1 MTVEN
6 DNAENLDVENKSVSQ
21 PDQVIEK
28 EDWEIEAENDPM
40 LADLSAEEEDLRNKA
55 KANQVIDDEDTG
67 SDEGQ
72 GSELDSEDGVTTDKT
87 QDPAPNADE
96 KPVKMVP
103 IERLNQVL
111 DKAKTLEDTVNY
123 QKGIIE
129 VQSKA
134 LSTKAPVSQ
143 ETAPKVDDPKGDVTP
158 AKDLDT
164 QITEAENKKID
175 LAQKYEDGDI
185 GYAEMQKQMVALDK
199 EIRENQLKRINEVEL
214 NSRRVAAETV
224 QQNNLKQIVDNE
236 AIILQEKHPYIAA
249 IDQLPE
255 HLKNGVWNQITSD
268 AVANLLARGINPNSK
283 DPEARIAL
291 VREKALLTDKYG
303 PQYAKLPTQTQQP
316 STQTPAISETAQNR
330 AKKLDMANR
339 QPPPV
344 TQGIGTHDK
353 EVTKDQIAVMDE
365 DQLADM
371 IERNPE
377 LVERATG
384 IKSK

>member
-6 DNAENLDVENKSVSQ
+6 DNADNLDIENKSVNQ
-21 PDQVIEK
+21 PNQEIET
-28 EDWEIEAENDPM
+28 EDWGNSEEDDPM
-40 LADLSAEEEDLRNKA
+40 LADISAAEEDLRNKA
-55 KANQVIDDEDTG
+55 KANQVTDDDAG

-72 GSELDSEDGVTTDKT
+72 GSELDSEDGTTADKPHDQT
-87 QDPAPNADE
+87 PNADE

-143 ETAPKVDDPKGDVTP
+143 ETAPKVDNPKGDVNP
-158 AKDLDT
+158 AITLDA

-199 EIRENQLKRINEVEL
+199 EIRENQLKRINDVEQ
-214 NSRRVAAETV
+214 NARKVAAETV
-224 QQNNLKQIVDNE
+224 QQNNLKQVIDNE
-236 AIILQEKHPYIAA
+236 ALSLQEKHPYIAA

-255 HLKNGVWNQITSD
+255 HLKNGLWNQITSD

-283 DPEARIAL
+283 DPEARVAL

-303 PQYAKLPTQTQQP
+303 PQYAKLPNQPQQP
-316 STQTPAISETAQNR
+316 STQKTAISETALNR
-330 AKKLDMANR
+330 EKKLEMASR
-339 QPPPV
+339 QPPQVPR
-344 TQGIGTHDK
+344 GIGTFDR
-353 EVTKDQIAVMDE
+353 EVTKDQIAEMDE

-371 IERNPE
+371 MERNPE
-377 LVERATG
+377 LIERATG

>member
-1 MTVEN
+1 MTVDN
-6 DNAENLDVENKSVSQ
+6 DNAENLDVNNDPKQ

-40 LADLSAEEEDLRNKA
+40 LAELSEAEEKLRAEA
-55 KANQVIDDEDTG
+55 KANQVSDDEGEDPKVA
-67 SDEGQ
+67 SEEGK
-72 GSELDSEDGVTTDKT
+72 TADKP
-87 QDPAPNADE
+87 QDAPNAED

-111 DKAKTLEDTVNY
+111 DKVKILEDTMNH

-143 ETAPKVDDPKGDVTP
+143 ETTPKVDDPKGDVDP
-158 AKDLDT
+158 AKTLET
-164 QITEAENKKID
+164 NITEAENKKLE
-175 LAQKYEDGDI
+175 LAQKYEDGDL
-185 GYAEMQKQMVALDK
+185 GFAEMQKQMVALDK
-199 EIRENQLKRINEVEL
+199 EIRDNQLKRINEIEQ
-214 NSRRVAAETV
+214 NSRKVANETV
-224 QQNNLKQIVDNE
+224 QQNNLKQVIDNE
-236 AIILQEKHPYIAA
+236 ALALQEKHPYINA

-283 DPEARIAL
+283 DPEARLAL

-303 PQYAKLPTQTQQP
+303 PEYAKLPNQPQQP
-316 STQTPAISETAQNR
+316 STEKKAISENALNR
-330 AKKLDMANR
+330 EKKLDMADR
-339 QPPPV
+339 QPPLPPKGNGV
-344 TQGIGTHDK
+344 FDK
-353 EVTKDQIAVMDE
+353 EVTKDQIAEMDE

-371 IERNPE
+371 IAKNPE
-377 LVERATG
+377 LIERATG

>member
-6 DNAENLDVENKSVSQ
+6 DNAENLDVNNDPKQ
-21 PDQVIEK
+21 PDQEIVK

-40 LADLSAEEEDLRNKA
+40 LADLSEAEEKLRADA
-55 KANQVIDDEDTG
+55 KANQVSDDG
-67 SDEGQ
+67 SDEGA
-72 GSELDSEDGVTTDKT
+72 ELASEDGETTDKSQNQT
-87 QDPAPNADE
+87 PAADD

-111 DKAKTLEDTVNY
+111 DKVKTLEDTMNY

-134 LSTKAPVSQ
+134 LSTKAPAADADTPQ
-143 ETAPKVDDPKGDVTP
+143 ADNPKGDANP

-199 EIRENQLKRINEVEL
+199 EIREHQLTRVNEVEQ
-214 NSRRVAAETV
+214 NSRKVAAETV
-224 QQNNLKQIVDNE
+224 HQNNLKQVIDNE
-236 AIILQEKHPYIAA
+236 ALTLQEKHPYISA
-249 IDQLPE
+249 IDKLPE

-283 DPEARIAL
+283 NPEALIAL

-303 PQYAKLPTQTQQP
+303 PQYAKLENQPQQP
-316 STQTPAISETAQNR
+316 STEKQAISENAQNR
-330 AKKLDMANR
+330 ANKLDMAAR
-339 QPPPV
+339 QPPQAP
-344 TQGIGTHDK
+344 QGIGAYDK
-353 EVTKDQIAVMDE
+353 EVTKDQIAEMDE

-371 IERNPE
+371 ITRNPE

>member
-6 DNAENLDVENKSVSQ
+6 DNAENLDVESKPVNQ
-21 PDQVIEK
+21 PEQEIVK

-40 LADLSAEEEDLRNKA
+40 LADLSEAEEDLRNKA
-55 KANQVIDDEDTG
+55 KANQVIDDEDQ
-67 SDEGQ
+67 S
-72 GSELDSEDGVTTDKT
+72 SELDSEDGTTTDKT
-87 QDPAPNADE
+87 QDPAPNTNE
-96 KPVKMVP
+96 KQGIKVP
-103 IERLNQVL
+103 IERLNQAL
-111 DKAKTLEDTVNY
+111 DKAKTLEDTLNY

-134 LSTKAPVSQ
+134 LSTKAHVSQ
-143 ETAPKVDDPKGDVTP
+143 ETTTPKVDDPKGDAPP

-185 GYAEMQKQMVALDK
+185 GYAEMQKQMVSLDK

-214 NSRRVAAETV
+214 NSRKVAAETV

-236 AIILQEKHPYIAA
+236 AITLQEKHPYIAA
-249 IDQLPE
+249 IDNLPE

-303 PQYAKLPTQTQQP
+303 PEVAKLPNQTQQP
-316 STQTPAISETAQNR
+316 STTKPAISETAQNR
-330 AKKLDMANR
+330 EKKLDMANR

-344 TQGIGTHDK
+344 PQGTGTYDK
-353 EVTKDQIAVMDE
+353 EVTKDQIADMDE

-371 IERNPE
+371 ITRNPE

-384 IKSK
+384 IKLK

>member
-6 DNAENLDVENKSVSQ
+6 DNADNLDIENKAVNQ
-21 PDQVIEK
+21 PNQEIET
-28 EDWEIEAENDPM
+28 EDWGNSEEDDPM
-40 LADLSAEEEDLRNKA
+40 LADISAAEEDLRNKA
-55 KANQVIDDEDTG
+55 KANQVTEDDDAG

-72 GSELDSEDGVTTDKT
+72 VSELDSEDGTTADKPHDQT
-87 QDPAPNADE
+87 PNADE

-143 ETAPKVDDPKGDVTP
+143 ETAPKVDDPKGDVNP
-158 AKDLDT
+158 AITLDA
-164 QITEAENKKID
+164 QIADAENKKID

-199 EIRENQLKRINEVEL
+199 EIRETQLKRINDVEQ
-214 NSRRVAAETV
+214 NARKVAAETV
-224 QQNNLKQIVDNE
+224 QQNNLKQVIDNE
-236 AIILQEKHPYIAA
+236 ALTLQEKHPYIAA

-268 AVANLLARGINPNSK
+268 AVANCLAKGINPNSK
-283 DPEARIAL
+283 DPQARLAL

-303 PQYAKLPTQTQQP
+303 PLYAQLPNQPQQP
-316 STQTPAISETAQNR
+316 STPKPAISENAQNR

-344 TQGIGTHDK
+344 PQGIGTYDK
-353 EVTKDQIAVMDE
+353 EVTKDQIAEMDE

-371 IERNPE
+371 ITRNPE

>member
-6 DNAENLDVENKSVSQ
+6 DNADNLDIENKPVNQPSQ
-21 PDQVIEK
+21 VTEN
-28 EDWEIEAENDPM
+28 EDWGNDEEDDPM
-40 LADLSAEEEDLRNKA
+40 LADLSAEEEKLKETVKA
-55 KANQVIDDEDTG
+55 AQTG
-67 SDEGQ
+67 DGEPSDEEEL
-72 GSELDSEDGVTTDKT
+72 SLDSEDGEPAE
-87 QDPAPNADE
+87 PAPAPAADD
-96 KPVKMVP
+96 KASKMVP

-134 LSTKAPVSQ
+134 LSTKA
-143 ETAPKVDDPKGDVTP
+143 TAAPAADAPQVADPNGVATP
-158 AKDLDT
+158 AKDLEA
-164 QITEAENKKID
+164 QITEAENKKIE

-185 GYAEMQKQMVALDK
+185 GYAEMQRQMVSLDK
-199 EIRENQLKRINEVEL
+199 SIRDHQLARVNEVEQ
-214 NSRRVAAETV
+214 NSRKVAEATV
-224 QQNNLKQIVDNE
+224 QQNNLKQVVDNE
-236 AIILQEKHPYIAA
+236 ALTLQQKHPYIAA

-303 PQYAKLPTQTQQP
+303 PQYAQLPNQPQQP
-316 STQTPAISETAQNR
+316 STPQKPAISENAQNR
-330 AKKLDMANR
+330 AKKLDMASR

-344 TQGIGTHDK
+344 PQNIGTFDK
-353 EVTKDQIAVMDE
+353 EVTKDQIAEMDE

-371 IERNPE
+371 LTKNPE

>member
-67 SDEGQ
+67 S
-72 GSELDSEDGVTTDKT
+72 ELDSEDGVTTDKT
-87 QDPAPNADE
+87 KDPVPNADE

-143 ETAPKVDDPKGDVTP
+143 ETTPKVDDPKGDVTP

-185 GYAEMQKQMVALDK
+185 GYAEMQKEMVALDK

-214 NSRRVAAETV
+214 NSRKVAAETV

-236 AIILQEKHPYIAA
+236 AITLQEKHPYIAA

-255 HLKNGVWNQITSD
+255 HVKNGVWNQITSD